1 MAPTY
6 SKMKSQL
13 QTTVDELEQY
23 KAINK
28 SLQDEVETHK
38 WLKEWRDNEN
48 RRLWNQNRQLER
60 TISYNKKILSNQD
73 KEISCLKIHNQNLE
87 YEIRKSKNDNKSP
100 YGCDNE
106 LEEEIKHL
114 NKLIMEKDVE
124 LAQVQM
130 KLENQ
135 ETELRHHKHR
145 KEKLQQ
151 QYDDS
156 KKTHKLELKKV
167 NKVLSSNTE
176 EISQL

>member
-6 SKMKSQL
+6 SKMKSHL

-28 SLQDEVETHK
+28 SIQADVETQK

-60 TISYNKKILSNQD
+60 TISDNKKMLSNQD
-73 KEISCLKIHNQNLE
+73 KEISCLKIHNKNLE
-87 YEIRKSKNDNKSP
+87 DEIRKSRNDNKSP

-114 NKLIMEKDVE
+114 NQLMMEKDVE
-124 LAQVQM
+124 LTQV
-130 KLENQ
+130 
-135 ETELRHHKHR
+135 
-145 KEKLQQ
+145 
-151 QYDDS
+151 
-156 KKTHKLELKKV
+156 
-167 NKVLSSNTE
+167 
-176 EISQL
+176 